1 MIVVAVAG
9 EPVTGAD
16 DFVRLL
22 DGERIGI
29 PTGLSVVADGKLR
42 TIIIVPDERDQH

>member
-16 DFVRLL
+16 DVVRLL

-29 PTGLSVVADGKLR
+29 PTGLSVVSDGKLR